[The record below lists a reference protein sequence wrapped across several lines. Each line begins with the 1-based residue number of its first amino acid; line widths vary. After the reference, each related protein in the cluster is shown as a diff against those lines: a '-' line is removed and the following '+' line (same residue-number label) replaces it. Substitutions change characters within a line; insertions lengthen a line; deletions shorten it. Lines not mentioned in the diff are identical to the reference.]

1 MFNAITYSKTAVV
14 LKMMYHEIGD
24 APWREFLVAFVAK
37 HKFSNVNTNDFFD
50 ALEKIISHDAVL
62 KHHNFKDIFLP
73 WFIQQ
78 DFPTVHIRH
87 DFIIHAI

>member
-1 MFNAITYSKTAVV
+1 
-14 LKMMYHEIGD
+14 MMYHVIGE
-24 APWREFLVAFVAK
+24 APWRDFFVSFVAK
-37 HKFSNVNTNDFFD
+37 HKFSNVNTNNFFD
-50 ALEKIISHDAVL
+50 ALEKIISHDVVL
-62 KHHNFKDIFLP
+62 KEHNFKDIFLP